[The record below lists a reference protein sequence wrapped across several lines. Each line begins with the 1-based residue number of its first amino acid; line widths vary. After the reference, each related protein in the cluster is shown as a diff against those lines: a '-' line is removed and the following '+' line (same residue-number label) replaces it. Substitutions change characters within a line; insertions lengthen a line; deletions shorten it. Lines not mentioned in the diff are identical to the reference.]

1 MIKKQSRI
9 VDSGETLLKMLFK
22 LFFFSCRF
30 KTILTSNV
38 NSFFYITFKSII
50 TFKMLILTF
59 LFYSLLMYVHLAC
72 LQNIINLRGAGKM
85 GCHCYHALNWF

>member
-22 LFFFSCRF
+22 LFFSCSCRF
-30 KTILTSNV
+30 KTIITSNV
-38 NSFFYITFKSII
+38 NALFDITFKSII

-59 LFYSLLMYVHLAC
+59 FSIHS
-72 LQNIINLRGAGKM
+72 
-85 GCHCYHALNWF
+85 